1 MTVRYSGV
9 AHRHT
14 YLCTRRLTDYGGAIC
29 QSLAGPPLDQ
39 YVRAQ
44 VLAALE
50 PAALELSLEA
60 ATHLE
65 QERADLD
72 RLWQQR
78 LERAAY
84 EAERAGVSNGCIS
97 T

>member
-1 MTVRYSGV
+1 MFCPP
-9 AHRHT
+9 
-14 YLCTRRLTDYGGAIC
+14 LNDYGGEVC

-44 VLAALE
+44 VLAALQ

-60 ATHLE
+60 ASHLE
-65 QERADLD
+65 QQRADLD

-78 LERAAY
+78 LERRRTKPSARDASI
-84 EAERAGVSNGCIS
+84 AWPSRRIG
-97 T
+97 